1 MSETEIR
8 NKKYVNIE
16 EWDNKSILSGL
27 MESQQKAFDSVKNS
41 LGEIEIAVSLA
52 VKKIQKYKSSQ
63 IVYVG
68 SGTSGRIGMLDG
80 VELIPTFG
88 WPNNRLKF
96 CFSGKDVSKPSE
108 GSEDDIELAKNDF
121 QKSNITSNDVVICV
135 AASGTTKYTVAILEM
150 AKKIGAMTIAIFNN
164 NKSTLLNKADV
175 KIYLSSGSEFLA
187 GSTRLAA
194 GTSQKITL
202 NLFSTCLMIRLHK
215 VYKGFMVDMKV
226 SNAKLR
232 KRAENML
239 SEITSCDISRA
250 HEILLETNYNI
261 KLSILMLNNYSKG
274 EAIKLLND
282 NDGNLNSI
290 L

>member
-1 MSETEIR
+1 MSETEKR
-8 NKKYVNIE
+8 DKKNINIE
-16 EWDNKSILSGL
+16 EWDNESILSGL
-27 MESQQKAFDSVKNS
+27 MDSQHEAFDAVKSS
-41 LGEIEIAVSLA
+41 LVDIEKAVSLA
-52 VKKIQKYKSSQ
+52 VTKIQNNSSSQ

-68 SGTSGRIGMLDG
+68 SGTSGRIGILDG

-88 WPNNRLKF
+88 WPNERLKF

-121 QKSNITSNDVVICV
+121 HKSNITSKDVVICV
-135 AASGTTKYTVAILEM
+135 AASGSTKYAVSILDM
-150 AKKIGAMTIAIFNN
+150 AKQIGALTIAIFNN
-164 NKSTLLNKADV
+164 KSALLNKADIN
-175 KIYLSSGSEFLA
+175 IYLNTGSEFLA

-226 SNAKLR
+226 TNSKLR
-232 KRAENML
+232 DRAENMVA
-239 SEITSCDISRA
+239 EITSCDLSKA
-250 HEILLETNYNI
+250 HKILVETNYNI
-261 KLSILMLNNYSKG
+261 KLSILILNDYSKE

-282 NDGNLNSI
+282 SYGNLHSI

>member
-8 NKKYVNIE
+8 NKNHIDIE
-16 EWDNKSILSGL
+16 EWDNKSILLGL
-27 MESQQKAFDSVKNS
+27 MDSQHKAFNAVKSS
-41 LGEIEIAVSLA
+41 LSEIENAVSLA
-52 VKKIQKYKSSQ
+52 LQRLQNYSSSK

-68 SGTSGRIGMLDG
+68 SGTSGRMGMLDG

-88 WPNNRLKF
+88 WPNERLKF
-96 CFSGKDVSKPSE
+96 CFSGKDLSKPSE
-108 GSEDDIELAKNDF
+108 KSEDDIELARNDF
-121 QKSNITSNDVVICV
+121 NKSNITSSDVVICI
-135 AASGTTKYTVAILEM
+135 AASGTTKYTVSILEM
-150 AKKIGAMTIAIFNN
+150 AKKIGALTIAIFNN
-164 NKSTLLNKADV
+164 KSSLLNNADA

-226 SNAKLR
+226 TNSKLR
-232 KRAENML
+232 NRAEKMV
-239 SEITSCDISRA
+239 SEITACDLSKARK
-250 HEILLETNYNI
+250 ILVDTNYNI
-261 KLSILMLNNYSKG
+261 KLSILMLNNYSRE
-274 EAIKLLND
+274 EALKLLHQSS
-282 NDGNLNSI
+282 GNLHNI